1 MKSLRSL
8 PRVLFP
14 IVLSVVSAL
23 LLTSCGE
30 KEDDGN
36 EFMNPGDNC
45 LSCHGAGGKA
55 ADEAQFTLAGTV
67 FPSATSATNQG
78 LEGVSI
84 EVTDSSGKK
93 ISIKSNRVGNFFTS
107 EAISYPLKSVKVSK
121 DGKEASMGT
130 QVSSG
135 GCAGC
140 HAQPASGGAPGRVYL
155 SL

>member
-1 MKSLRSL
+1 MKSSRRN
-8 PRVLFP
+8 PRFLFP
-14 IVLSVVSAL
+14 AVLSIMSVL
-23 LLTSCGE
+23 LLASCGE
-30 KEDDGN
+30 KDEDGN

-55 ADEAQFTLAGTV
+55 AGEAQFTLAGTV

-93 ISIKSNRVGNFFTS
+93 ISLKSNRVGNFFTS
-107 EAISYPLKSVKVSK
+107 ESVSYPLKAVKVSK